1 MTTEALS
8 DKIVEG
14 EAPLDAE
21 RFCPSCGYSLRGI
34 ESPRCPEC
42 GFELPPPGEHSVIPW
57 SYRARLGRL
66 RALRRTVR
74 LVTFRNREF
83 CAAMLNPVSY
93 RDAQRFRGACV
104 IIASLSLLWVFG
116 IAAGFSRTTQ
126 DSIKETGWPVYL
138 AEVVGAIAVLFV
150 VTGLPSYFFHPRCLS
165 IESQNRAL
173 ALSYY
178 SAAPLYGSPLAA
190 LLVAGGF
197 LTGLAD
203 RQLGALLVML
213 GTTVAAVLIAVWWF
227 NLVRIAH
234 RVLRRKRLTAV
245 VALLTPLLWLIAVPL
260 IALGIPWLVFY
271 IEVIAYSLT

>member
-1 MTTEALS
+1 MATPC
-8 DKIVEG
+8 DI
-14 EAPLDAE
+14 E
-21 RFCPSCGYSLRGI
+21 RYCPDCGYSLRGI

-57 SYRARLGRL
+57 TYRARLGRL
-66 RALRRTVR
+66 RTLRRAVR

-93 RDAQRFRGACV
+93 RDAQRFRAACV
-104 IIASLSLLWVFG
+104 VIASLSLLWVFG
-116 IAAGFSRTTQ
+116 IAAGFNRSTQ

-138 AEVVGAIAVLFV
+138 AEVIGALAALFV
-150 VTGLPSYFFHPRCLS
+150 ATGLPSYFFHPRYLS
-165 IESQNRAL
+165 IESQNRAI

-178 SAAPLYGSPLAA
+178 SAAPLYWSPLAA

-197 LTGLAD
+197 LMQLAD
-203 RQLGALLVML
+203 RQFGGLLVLL
-213 GTTVAAVLIAVWWF
+213 GTIVAAALIAAWWF
-227 NLVRIAH
+227 NLVRIAQ
-234 RVLRRKRLTAV
+234 RVLRRKRRTAV

-271 IEVIAYSLT
+271 VEVIVFSLS